1 MNRQDQINAF
11 TLAAHR
17 VAVERLREQPE
28 LIDQAVSLL
37 RRWREQAGP
46 TRSDRYWDEWER
58 LLAGGVDRIEQATCG
73 ADEHAATLRS
83 TSPLGV
89 LISQCE
95 RSELLREA
103 RQAA

>member
-1 MNRQDQINAF
+1 MNRQDRINAF

-17 VAVERLREQPE
+17 VAVERLRKRPE
-28 LIDQAVSLL
+28 LIEQAVSLL
-37 RRWREQAGP
+37 RRWREQAGA
-46 TRSDRYWDEWER
+46 TRSDRYWDEWEQ
-58 LLAGGVDRIEQATCG
+58 LLAEGANRIEQATCA

-83 TSPLGV
+83 MSPLGV
-89 LISQCE
+89 LISQHE